1 MVGLILA
8 SVEGTLDVAS
18 RARLEAHAAT
28 CAGCRRALDEQSAVK
43 RMLADLP
50 RVEVSRGFAARVRER
65 VEQRPWWMPAGNWR
79 LWTLRLGPVAALLTI
94 LACLPLQSLQPL
106 PSVSPLP
113 SDTTGAADG
122 VTPETGGVTG
132 TAPVSALESWATA
145 AVVAGANAAGE
156 SAVVPQLLDP
166 SIHAHTILAPPASP
180 AQVSPSSSSSS
191 SSSPTGGTPR

>member
-8 SVEGTLDVAS
+8 SVEGVLDPAS

-28 CAGCRRALDEQSAVK
+28 CAGCRRALDEQAAVK

-50 RVEVSRGFAARVRER
+50 PVEVSRGFAARVRER

-79 LWTLRLGPVAALLTI
+79 LWTLRLAPIAALLTM
-94 LACLPLQSLQPL
+94 LAWVPLQSDA
-106 PSVSPLP
+106 SGTV
-113 SDTTGAADG
+113 TTGT
-122 VTPETGGVTG
+122 VTT
-132 TAPVSALESWATA
+132 TASGSVLESWATA

-166 SIHAHTILAPPASP
+166 TVHAHTILAPSV
-180 AQVSPSSSSSS
+180 AQ
-191 SSSPTGGTPR
+191 GGTSSTPGGSSR